1 MYVVGCPMS
10 PVDHAYLRKINS
22 HIPHSQW
29 YRSLYYPTGNEIEK
43 QVTKAYASA
52 QACGIK
58 SRYVNCFEITDL
70 QSIGEMR
77 ILKPRNLA

>member
-1 MYVVGCPMS
+1 MS
-10 PVDHAYLRKINS
+10 PVDHAYFRKING
-22 HIPHSQW
+22 HLPHAQW
-29 YRSLYYPTGNEIEK
+29 YKSLHCPTGNEIED
-43 QVTKAYASA
+43 QVKRAYASA

-70 QSIGEMR
+70 QTIGEIR